1 MAFDGTRRVPLVISS
16 ERSESRNLIMELK
29 TNYRDIQFKND
40 GRLKLLI
47 IVGTRPEII
56 RLAAVINKCRKYFD
70 CILAH
75 TGQNYDYNLN
85 GVFFRDLKLADPEV
99 YMDAVGED
107 LGATMGNIINASYKL
122 MVQTKPDAVLVLGDT
137 NSCLSVI
144 GAKRLHIPIF
154 HMEAGN
160 RCFDECL
167 PEETNRRIVDII
179 SDVNI
184 CYSEHARRYLNA
196 SGVAKERTYVSGS
209 PMAEVLHEN
218 LPDIEASD
226 VHQRLGLE
234 KGRYILL
241 SAHREENIDTEKNF
255 LSLFNAINAMAQ
267 KYDMPILYSC
277 HPRSR
282 NRLAASGFELDPR
295 VIQHEPLGFHDYNC
309 LQMNAFAVVSDSGTL
324 PEESSFFTSVGHSFP
339 AVCIRTS
346 TERPE
351 ALDKGCFILAGIDER
366 SLLQAV
372 DTAVEM
378 VKNGDNGI
386 PVPNYTDENVSTK
399 IVKLIQSYTGVV
411 NKMVW
416 RKY

>member
-1 MAFDGTRRVPLVISS
+1 MT
-16 ERSESRNLIMELK
+16 
-29 TNYRDIQFKND
+29 QFKNN
-40 GRLKLLI
+40 GKLKLLI

-56 RLAAVINKCRKYFD
+56 RLAAVINQCRKYFD
-70 CILAH
+70 CLLAH

-85 GVFFRDLKLADPEV
+85 GVFFKDLKLADPDI
-99 YMDAVGED
+99 YMEGVGKD
-107 LGATMGNIINASYKL
+107 LGETMGNIIAKSYQL
-122 MVQTKPDAVLVLGDT
+122 MVEIKPDAVLVLGDT

-160 RCFDECL
+160 RCKDECL

-179 SDVNI
+179 SDVNMA
-184 CYSEHARRYLNA
+184 YSEHARRYLA
-196 SGVAKERTYVSGS
+196 DCGLPKERTYVTGS
-209 PMAEVLHEN
+209 PMAEVLHNN
-218 LPDIEASD
+218 LAEIEASD
-226 VHQRLGLE
+226 IHKRLGLE
-234 KGRYILL
+234 KGKYILL

-255 LSLFNAINAMAQ
+255 LSLFTAINKMAE

-282 NRLAASGFELDPR
+282 NRLASSGFQLDRR

-324 PEESSFFTSVGHSFP
+324 PEESSFFTSVGHPFP

-351 ALDKGCFILAGIDER
+351 ALDKGCFVLSGIDTKG
-366 SLLQAV
+366 LLQSV
-372 DTAVEM
+372 DTAVALIRDSHP
-378 VKNGDNGI
+378 GL
-386 PVPNYTDENVSTK
+386 PVPDYTDENVSTK
-399 IVKLIQSYTGVV
+399 VVRIVQSYVGVV

-416 RKY
+416 RRE

>member
-1 MAFDGTRRVPLVISS
+1 MAS
-16 ERSESRNLIMELK
+16 
-29 TNYRDIQFKND
+29 FKNN
-40 GRLKLLI
+40 GKLKLLI

-56 RLAAVINKCRKYFD
+56 RLAAVINKCRAYFD

-85 GVFFRDLKLADPEV
+85 GVFFKDLKLADPEV
-99 YMDAVGED
+99 YLDAVGDD
-107 LGATMGNIINASYKL
+107 LGATMGNIIDKSYKL
-122 MVQTKPDAVLVLGDT
+122 MVQLQPDAVLVLGDT

-196 SGVAKERTYVSGS
+196 TNVAPQRTYVSGS
-209 PMAEVLHEN
+209 PMAEVLHNN
-218 LPDIEASD
+218 LADIEASD

-234 KGRYILL
+234 KGKYILL

-255 LSLFNAINAMAQ
+255 LSLFTAINKMAE

-282 NRLAASGFELDPR
+282 KRLEQSGFQLDPR
-295 VIQHEPLGFHDYNC
+295 VIRHEPLGFHDYNC
-309 LQMNAFAVVSDSGTL
+309 LQMNAYAVVSDSGTL
-324 PEESSFFTSVGHSFP
+324 PEESSFFTSIGRPFP

-351 ALDKGCFILAGIDER
+351 ALDKGCFILAGIDEH

-372 DTAVEM
+372 DVAVEM
-378 VKNGDNGI
+378 NKNHDDGL
-386 PVPNYTDENVSTK
+386 PVPNYVDENVSTK
-399 IVKLIQSYTGVV
+399 VVKLIQSYTGVV

-416 RKY
+416 RK

>member
-1 MAFDGTRRVPLVISS
+1 MT
-16 ERSESRNLIMELK
+16 
-29 TNYRDIQFKND
+29 QFKNN
-40 GRLKLLI
+40 GKLKLLI

-56 RLAAVINKCRKYFD
+56 RLAAVINKCRQYFD

-85 GVFFRDLKLADPEV
+85 GVFFKDLKLADPEV
-99 YMDAVGED
+99 YMDAVGND
-107 LGATMGNIINASYKL
+107 LGETMGNIIAKSYQL
-122 MVQTKPDAVLVLGDT
+122 MVEIQPDAVLVLGDT

-160 RCFDECL
+160 RCKDECL

-179 SDVNI
+179 SDVNMA
-184 CYSEHARRYLNA
+184 YSEHARRYLA
-196 SGVAKERTYVSGS
+196 DCGLPKERTYVTGS
-209 PMAEVLHEN
+209 PMAEVLHNN
-218 LPDIEASD
+218 LKEIEASD
-226 VHQRLGLE
+226 IHKRLNLE
-234 KGRYILL
+234 KGKYILL

-255 LSLFNAINAMAQ
+255 LSLFTAINKMAE

-282 NRLAASGFELDPR
+282 KRLEASGFKLDPR

-324 PEESSFFTSVGHSFP
+324 PEESSFFTSVGHPFP

-351 ALDKGCFILAGIDER
+351 ALDKGCFVLSGIDTEG
-366 SLLQAV
+366 LLQSV
-372 DTAVEM
+372 DTAVDLIRD
-378 VKNGDNGI
+378 GHPGI
-386 PVPNYTDENVSTK
+386 PVPDYVDENVSTK
-399 IVKLIQSYTGVV
+399 VVRIIQSYVGVV

-416 RKY
+416 RK